1 MRRAPWGLVLLALLL
16 APRSWGEGVDWQRQV
31 LQVTGNGPP
40 DVKAANPSQAR
51 HAAERSARE
60 DALARLL
67 EQARRLPLRAD
78 RTVGE
83 ELAREETRRQV
94 ENVLRGYKV
103 LQRRYYSD
111 GGMRLEVEL
120 PLGPLTSVLVAPE
133 PAAPAASSETDAGTK
148 LEASADYTG
157 LVVDAR
163 KLGMH
168 PALAPRL
175 LDARGQRLY
184 GAASLSSEAW
194 KSTGVAGFFPSLAEA
209 RKVSGVGDKPL
220 VLEARKLEGS
230 DLQLGEDADKALA
243 QLSPRVL
250 AEGRVAILIR

>member
-16 APRSWGEGVDWQRQV
+16 PLRSWGEGVDWQRQV

-40 DVKAANPSQAR
+40 DVKASNPSQAR

-83 ELAREETRRQV
+83 ELAREETRHQV

-111 GGMRLEVEL
+111 GGVRLEVEL

-133 PAAPAASSETDAGTK
+133 PAAPSESDAGTK
-148 LEASADYTG
+148 PEPTAGYTG

-184 GAASLSSEAW
+184 SAASLSSEAW
-194 KSTGVAGFFPSLAEA
+194 KSTGVAGFFPNLAEA
-209 RKVSGVGDKPL
+209 RKAPGVGDKPL

-230 DLQLGEDADKALA
+230 DLHLGEDADKALG
-243 QLSPRVL
+243 QLPPRVL